1 MDSNAFG
8 RTALCGFIAGAV
20 AFLVFHQGGF
30 WALTQAGVLQAST
43 WSMVPTRPFG
53 VPQVVS
59 FMFWTGLWGVL
70 AAFVVPRLPMPR
82 WLGWVLFA
90 AVVVTLVNWFIVL
103 PLKGSPVGGGFRM
116 PGARHVAHL
125 QRPSATTRGVAGT
138 RALRAAPANEPCRSC
153 GTGLVAAKGAG
164 VRALDGARSAC
175 G

>member
-20 AFLVFHQGGF
+20 AYLVFHQGGF
-30 WALTQAGVLQAST
+30 WALTHAGVLNAST
-43 WSMVPTRPFG
+43 WPMVSTRPFG

-59 FMFWTGLWGVL
+59 YMFWTGLWGVL
-70 AAFVVPRLPMPR
+70 AAFLVPRVTMPR

-116 PGARHVAHL
+116 PGVVVAPLVYGFWGLGMWLIYRAL
-125 QRPSATTRGVAGT
+125 QRPLGASP
-138 RALRAAPANEPCRSC
+138 APAR
-153 GTGLVAAKGAG
+153 
-164 VRALDGARSAC
+164 
-175 G
+175 